1 MLPQFRWAYSYIG
14 TLVANQIAAGFGDQ
28 RFAPERPITREQLSF
43 LVKKALPA
51 AYDRAFAR
59 TPIDKQLL
67 QRRELS
73 RVLYEVW
80 RVKLGIV

>member
-1 MLPQFRWAYSYIG
+1 MIE
-14 TLVANQIAAGFGDQ
+14 TLVAKQIVAGIGDR

-59 TPIDKQLL
+59 TPIDKQVA

-73 RVLYEVW
+73 RVLYEVM
-80 RVKLGIV
+80 RVKLGIAN